1 MSQVVVGGTFN
12 VFHKGHAKLLDA
24 AIITAAFKEAAL
36 VVGVTSDELAQ
47 GSRSVPVRP
56 YKARLDDVAKYIER
70 SDIRPRFGPVLYSTI
85 RSYDDMPVMTE
96 GDVLVVSE
104 ETEGRARKILADN
117 LYICTVKVIPMVRDK
132 NGEEIH
138 STKILEEENGQR

>member
-12 VFHKGHAKLLDA
+12 VFHKGHTKLLDT

-36 VVGVTSDELAQ
+36 LVGITTDELAQ
-47 GSRSVPVRP
+47 SSRSVPVRP
-56 YKARLDDVAKYIER
+56 YKARLDDVARYIER
-70 SDIRPRFGPVLYSTI
+70 SDLRPRFGPTMYTTI

-104 ETEGRARKILADN
+104 ESEEHARKILADN
-117 LYICTVKVIPMVRDK
+117 LYICTVKVVPMVRDK

-138 STKILEEENGQR
+138 STKILEQED

>member
-12 VFHKGHAKLLDA
+12 VFHKGHAKLLDL
-24 AIITAAFKEAAL
+24 AIINASFREAAL
-36 VVGVTSDELAQ
+36 VVGITTDELAQ
-47 GSRSVPVRP
+47 SSRSVPVRP
-56 YKARLDDVAKYIER
+56 YKARLNDVER
-70 SDIRPRFGPVLYSTI
+70 YVECSDLRPRFGPVLYTTI

-104 ETEGRARKILADN
+104 ETEERARRILADN
-117 LYICTVKVIPMVRDK
+117 LYICTVKVVPMVRDK

-138 STKILEEENGQR
+138 STKILEQED